1 MPSTPS
7 VDSVSETAMG
17 IVLKGANSG
26 EGTTL
31 VTMENEYTNSPHF
44 MNTGSGTQINTGD
57 RSTFNIY
64 GALSPS
70 TTLSPQSDSNALEA
84 ELEEPPILP
93 NESFKGVST
102 SLDDKLSRA
111 IQGFMS
117 SGFSRLLPPP
127 APSTSTASGSNPTK

>member
-7 VDSVSETAMG
+7 DDSVSETAV
-17 IVLKGANSG
+17 IKGATG
-26 EGTTL
+26 AGTSL
-31 VTMENEYTNSPHF
+31 VTMENQYYKSPHLVN
-44 MNTGSGTQINTGD
+44 MGSGTQINTGD
-57 RSTFNIY
+57 RPTFNIY

-70 TTLSPQSDSNALEA
+70 STLSPQSDSNALEA

-117 SGFSRLLPPP
+117 SGFSRLIPP
-127 APSTSTASGSNPTK
+127 APSTSTDSGSNPTK